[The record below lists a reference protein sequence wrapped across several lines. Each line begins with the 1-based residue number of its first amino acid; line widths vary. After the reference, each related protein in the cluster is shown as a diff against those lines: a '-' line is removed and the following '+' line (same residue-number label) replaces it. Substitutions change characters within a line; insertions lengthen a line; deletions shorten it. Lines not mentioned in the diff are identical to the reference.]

1 MIWLITGASH
11 TGKTCLAQRLLEK
24 HHVPYLSMDHL
35 KMGLIRAGHTHLMP
49 TSPDEAL
56 TAYLWPIVRE
66 MVKTAIENHQ
76 SMVVE
81 GCYIPLNWAED
92 FAEDYLRDI
101 RFVCLVMTE
110 QYIRTHW
117 EDIRRYA
124 NVVENRLCD
133 DCTMEELIVDNLSV
147 LAQARKHGVEVV
159 LMDEAYQVNVE

>member
-35 KMGLIRAGHTHLMP
+35 KMGLIRAGHTHLTP